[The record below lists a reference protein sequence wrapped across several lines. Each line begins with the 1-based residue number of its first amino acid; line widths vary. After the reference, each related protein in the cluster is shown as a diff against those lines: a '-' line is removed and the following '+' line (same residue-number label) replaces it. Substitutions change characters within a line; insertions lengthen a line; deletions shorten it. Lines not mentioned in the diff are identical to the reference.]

1 MSRWGSST
9 QRSCECLSDKWGI
22 LHQSLPQRPGQ
33 WGPNQGCLWWGWG
46 QWERSSRGPTRF
58 SQEEIKL
65 IFVSV
70 SKTWRNSK
78 IKKRKFSST
87 SIKGLLINPLS
98 FHCYVLSLE
107 GANLISIPIYTW
119 LVKSWNTG
127 GYIVWSSQE
136 TGEGHHRGSAP
147 LPACLPHRGW
157 FGQCCLSDRHTLPT
171 APYKHFWLFPKPSV
185 VIAGSVVSHVGHC
198 LGGVTQQSPNCSY
211 SNIDPW

>member
-1 MSRWGSST
+1 MSA
-9 QRSCECLSDKWGI
+9 
-22 LHQSLPQRPGQ
+22 HQINEELCIRVGQRPDQ

-46 QWERSSRGPTRF
+46 QWERSSRGQTRF

-87 SIKGLLINPLS
+87 SIKWLLINPLS
-98 FHCYVLSLE
+98 FHCYVLSLA

-119 LVKSWNTG
+119 LVKCWNTR

-136 TGEGHHRGSAP
+136 TGAGHHRAQLPFQPVSPTGADLVSAASLTDTHSQLP
-147 LPACLPHRGW
+147 LINISGC
-157 FGQCCLSDRHTLPT
+157 S
-171 APYKHFWLFPKPSV
+171 
-185 VIAGSVVSHVGHC
+185 
-198 LGGVTQQSPNCSY
+198 QSPVLSLQAQW
-211 SNIDPW
+211 SVM